1 MITRDNAINLEL
13 SRRKLLAAAG
23 IVGGAAVAAS
33 LCGSGTALAAPATP
47 SSAVPPTTPPV
58 AGLHLQFG
66 TDAASEMVVS
76 WHTLQPVGNPR
87 VMLGTL
93 DGQLDRV
100 VAAKETSYTDAKS
113 GQVVYAYHAN
123 VPFNAPTTDF
133 PAAAPFPPDAHKSCT
148 VQAFNA
154 GRFRARSRPAGRWRQ
169 SMWEGR
175 TAHPPGVLTD
185 ERG

>member
-87 VMLGTL
+87 VMLR
-93 DGQLDRV
+93 DSRW
-100 VAAKETSYTDAKS
+100 
-113 GQVVYAYHAN
+113 
-123 VPFNAPTTDF
+123 
-133 PAAAPFPPDAHKSCT
+133 PARP
-148 VQAFNA
+148 
-154 GRFRARSRPAGRWRQ
+154 RSRG
-169 SMWEGR
+169 
-175 TAHPPGVLTD
+175 
-185 ERG
+185 ERDQLHRRKVGSGCLCLSCERSVQRADNGL